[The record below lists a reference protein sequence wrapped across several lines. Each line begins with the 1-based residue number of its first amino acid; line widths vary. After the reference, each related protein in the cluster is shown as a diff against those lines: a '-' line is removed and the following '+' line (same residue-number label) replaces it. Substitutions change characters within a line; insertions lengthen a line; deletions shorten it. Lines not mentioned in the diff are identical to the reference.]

1 MTNSQYAA
9 KPQATPTTAASSD
22 NLNSRRRGADNGEG
36 AAWLARAELAEAE
49 ELDINRPDYISL
61 RYKSSI
67 SLTALRN
74 FYIPTFIIPRPSP
87 ADYQALA
94 TYRHA
99 LRRFLHFSTE
109 AARAAG
115 YTQQQY
121 QVLLAIKAAPI
132 SDGLTIGELAET
144 MHLRHHSTVGLVDR
158 LNKRGLLK
166 RKTDREDRRRVRV
179 QLTAKGEKVLV
190 SLAVVHLE
198 QLRRLGPQLVNS
210 LRKLGAG

>member
-1 MTNSQYAA
+1 
-9 KPQATPTTAASSD
+9 
-22 NLNSRRRGADNGEG
+22 
-36 AAWLARAELAEAE
+36 
-49 ELDINRPDYISL
+49 
-61 RYKSSI
+61 
-67 SLTALRN
+67 LTALSK
-74 FYIPTFIIPRPSP
+74 FYIPAFIMPGPSH

-121 QVLLAIKAAPI
+121 QVLLAVKAAPTAA
-132 SDGLTIGELAET
+132 GLTIGELAET

-158 LNKRGLLK
+158 LTKRGLLK
-166 RKTDREDRRRVRV
+166 RKTDSEDRRRVRV
-179 QLTAKGEKVLV
+179 CLTAKGGGILV
-190 SLAVVHLE
+190 RLAVVHLE